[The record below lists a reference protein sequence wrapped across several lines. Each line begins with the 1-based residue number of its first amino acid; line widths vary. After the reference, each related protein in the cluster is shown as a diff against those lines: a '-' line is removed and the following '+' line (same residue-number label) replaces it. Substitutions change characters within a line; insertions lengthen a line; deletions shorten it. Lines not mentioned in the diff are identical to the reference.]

1 MTRTMNARF
10 GGLIALAAM
19 LALAGCGGDGTEAGG
34 GSAAAVQI
42 GGPSGTELAE
52 HQVLHLGNG
61 AEIQTLDPH
70 RGEEI
75 QGSNIQRD
83 LYEGLVNEAP
93 NGDLVPGA
101 AESWDVSADGQVY
114 TFHLRR
120 TARWSNGDPVTA
132 HDFVFGLRRG
142 IDPATLSRY
151 GFILTP
157 IKNADEITAGKL
169 PPTELGVRAVDDY
182 TLEIELANATPYFLG
197 LLTHSMAYPMH
208 EPSYKEHGDLFTR
221 PGNLV
226 TNGAFML
233 EDWVVQS
240 HIKVVRNPH
249 YWDAANVKLTEIWFY
264 PTEDLSAE
272 LQRYRAGEL
281 DYTYDIP
288 TARFAW
294 ISENLGDEL
303 KIAPWVGSYIFGFNT
318 TRPPF
323 KDNPKLR
330 RALSLAVDREILTKD
345 VLGAGERPAFGW
357 VPPMKNYTGQNM
369 VEASWTQAEREAEA
383 KRLYAEAGYSEK
395 NPLRTT
401 IYYNTHEDHRRISV
415 TLASMWQTV
424 LGAEFELLN
433 QEWKVFLDTRNEK
446 IDTRIFRSG
455 WIGDYDDA
463 FTFAEFFRSTSGQND
478 AGYNSPEYDRLLVAS
493 QSELDPVKRAAL
505 LEEAERVLLADM
517 PVIPLYHYVS
527 QHLVKPWVRGYE
539 ANIMDRY
546 LHKDWYVLKH

>member
-1 MTRTMNARF
+1 MIKSY
-10 GGLIALAAM
+10 GVWAM
-19 LALAGCGGDGTEAGG
+19 LAAATVAGCGGDGAGG
-34 GSAAAVQI
+34 GAAGVQI

-52 HQVLHLGNG
+52 RQVLHLGNG
-61 AEIQTLDPH
+61 TEVKTLDPH
-70 RGEEI
+70 RGEEL

-101 AESWDVSADGQVY
+101 AKSWDVSADGKLY
-114 TFHLRR
+114 TFQLREN
-120 TARWSNGDPVTA
+120 ARWSNGDPVTA
-132 HDFVFGLRRG
+132 HDFVFGFRRG
-142 IDPATLSRY
+142 ADPKTLSVY
-151 GFILTP
+151 SFILTP
-157 IKNADEITAGKL
+157 VKNADEITAGKL
-169 PPTELGVRAVDDY
+169 PPTELGARAVDDY
-182 TLEIELANATPYFLG
+182 TLEIELANPTPYFLG
-197 LLTHSMAYPMH
+197 LLTHPMTYPLH
-208 EPSYKEHGDLFTR
+208 QQSYKQHGDLFVR

-226 TNGAFML
+226 SNGAFAL
-233 EDWVVQS
+233 AEQVVQS

-288 TARFAW
+288 TARFDW
-294 ISENLGDEL
+294 ISKNLGSEL
-303 KIAPWVGSYIFGFNT
+303 KISPWIGSYYFGFNV

-357 VPPMKNYTGQNM
+357 VPPVHNYTGQNM

-383 KRLYAEAGYSEK
+383 KRLYAEAGYSGK

-401 IYYNTHEDHRRISV
+401 IYYNTNEDHRRISV
-415 TLASMWQTV
+415 TLASMWKET
-424 LGAEFELLN
+424 LGVQVELFN

-446 IDTRIFRSG
+446 IDTQIFRTG
-455 WIGDYDDA
+455 WIGDYNDA
-463 FTFAEFFRSTSGQND
+463 FTFAELFRSTAGQND
-478 AGYNSPEYDRLLVAS
+478 AGYASPEYDRLIAAS
-493 QSELDPVKRAAL
+493 QSELDPAKRAAL

-517 PVIPLYHYVS
+517 PLVPLYYYVS
-527 QHLVKPWVRGYE
+527 QHLVKPWVGGWE
-539 ANIMDRY
+539 PNVMDRHH
-546 LHKDWYVLKH
+546 HKDWYVLKH

>member
-1 MTRTMNARF
+1 MNARF
-10 GGLIALAAM
+10 GGLASLAAL
-19 LALAGCGGDGTEAGG
+19 LALTGCGGGGAETGPDGT
-34 GSAAAVQI
+34 AAAQI
-42 GGPSGTELAE
+42 GGASGTELAE

-61 AEIQTLDPH
+61 TEIQTLDPH
-70 RGEEI
+70 RGEEL

-101 AESWDVSADGQVY
+101 AKSWDVSPDGKLY
-114 TFHLRR
+114 TFHLREN
-120 TARWSNGDPVTA
+120 ARWSNGDPVTA

-142 IDPATLSRY
+142 ADPKTLTIYS
-151 GFILTP
+151 FILTP

-169 PPTELGVRAVDDY
+169 PPTELGARAIDDH

-197 LLTHSMAYPMH
+197 LLTHSMTYPLH
-208 EPSYKEHGDLFTR
+208 QPSYKQHGDLFVR

-226 TNGAFML
+226 GNGAFVL

-240 HIKVVRNPH
+240 HIKVVRNPY
-249 YWDAANVKLTEIWFY
+249 YWDAANVKLEEIWFY

-281 DYTYDIP
+281 DYTYEIP
-288 TARFAW
+288 TARFDW
-294 ISENLGDEL
+294 ISENLGSEL
-303 KIAPWVGSYIFGFNT
+303 KIAPYLGSYFFGFNV

-330 RALSLAVDREILTKD
+330 RALSLAVDREILTRD

-357 VPPMKNYTGQNM
+357 VPPLHHYTGQNM
-369 VEASWTQAEREAEA
+369 PEASWTQAEREAEA

-415 TLASMWQTV
+415 ALASMWKEV
-424 LGAEFELLN
+424 LGAEVELFN
-433 QEWKVFLDTRNEK
+433 QEWKVFLDTRSEK

-455 WIGDYDDA
+455 WIADYNDA
-463 FTFAEFFRSTSGQND
+463 FTFAELFRSTAGQND
-478 AGYNSPEYDRLLVAS
+478 PGYNNPEYDRLVAAS
-493 QSELDPVKRAAL
+493 QSELDVAKRAAL

-527 QHLVKPWVRGYE
+527 QHLVKPWVGGYQS
-539 ANIMDRY
+539 NLMDRHH
-546 LHKDWYVLKH
+546 HKDWYVLKH

>member
-1 MTRTMNARF
+1 MTRTTSAF
-10 GGLIALAAM
+10 GGLISLGAA
-19 LALAGCGGDGTEAGG
+19 LALAGCGGDGAEGGG
-34 GSAAAVQI
+34 GSAAAAQI

-52 HQVLHLGNG
+52 HQVLHIGNG
-61 AEIQTLDPH
+61 TEIQTLDPH
-70 RGEEI
+70 RGEEL

-93 NGDLVPGA
+93 NGELVPGA
-101 AESWDVSADGQVY
+101 AESWDVSADGRLY

-120 TARWSNGDPVTA
+120 NARWSNGDPVTA

-142 IDPATLSRY
+142 ADPATLTIYS
-151 GFILTP
+151 FILTP

-169 PPTELGVRAVDDY
+169 PPTELGARAVDDY

-197 LLTHSMAYPMH
+197 LLTHSMTYPLH
-208 EPSYKEHGDLFTR
+208 RPSFEQHGDRFTR

-226 TNGAFML
+226 SNGAFVL
-233 EDWVVQS
+233 EEWTVQS

-288 TARFAW
+288 TARFDW
-294 ISENLGDEL
+294 ISENLGSEL
-303 KIAPWVGSYIFGFNT
+303 KISPYLGSYFFGFNV

-330 RALSLAVDREILTKD
+330 RALSLAVDREVLTKN

-357 VPPMKNYTGQNM
+357 VPPVHNYTGQNM
-369 VEASWTQAEREAEA
+369 VEASWTQAERNAEA
-383 KRLYAEAGYSEK
+383 KRLYTEAGYSEK

-401 IYYNTHEDHRRISV
+401 IYYNTHEDHRRISI
-415 TLASMWQTV
+415 TLAAMWKEV
-424 LGAEFELLN
+424 LGAEVELFN

-446 IDTRIFRSG
+446 IDTQIFRSG
-455 WIGDYDDA
+455 WIADYDDA
-463 FTFAEFFRSTSGQND
+463 FTFAELFRSTAGQND
-478 AGYNSPEYDRLLVAS
+478 AGYASPEYDRLIAAS
-493 QSELDPVKRAAL
+493 QSELDIAKRAAL
-505 LEEAERVLLADM
+505 LEEAERVLLADL
-517 PVIPLYHYVS
+517 PLIPLYHYVS
-527 QHLVKPWVRGYE
+527 QHLVKPWVGGWE
-539 ANIMDRY
+539 PNLMDRY